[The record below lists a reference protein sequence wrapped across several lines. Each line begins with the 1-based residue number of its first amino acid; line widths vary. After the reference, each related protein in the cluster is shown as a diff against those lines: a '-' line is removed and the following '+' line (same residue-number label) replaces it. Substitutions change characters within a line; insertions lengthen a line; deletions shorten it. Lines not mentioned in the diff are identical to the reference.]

1 MIDYKDFIL
10 IEDKDGYIYP
20 KYNIYCNNCGVSRGY
35 IKPYKGC
42 EERLCRSCGNKGEM
56 SEKHKENIRKSII
69 KYYKDNKIEIYKK
82 GKEPKL
88 PKKRNTFNESSWKRI
103 KRECKCRDKK
113 YPINSRYNL
122 TDEELKNILNQS
134 CFYCGDTENIGLDR
148 INNSKGHCKN
158 NVVPC
163 CSLCNMVRG
172 NRFTIEEFKIIGE
185 AIKEIKNNR
194 KVN

>member
-69 KYYKDNKIEIYKK
+69 KYYKDNKIGYIRKEKNLNFLKK
-82 GKEPKL
+82 GIL
-88 PKKRNTFNESSWKRI
+88 LMNRVGR
-103 KRECKCRDKK
+103 
-113 YPINSRYNL
+113 
-122 TDEELKNILNQS
+122 ELKGNANTETRNILLIQ
-134 CFYCGDTENIGLDR
+134 D
-148 INNSKGHCKN
+148 
-158 NVVPC
+158 
-163 CSLCNMVRG
+163 
-172 NRFTIEEFKIIGE
+172 II
-185 AIKEIKNNR
+185 
-194 KVN
+194 